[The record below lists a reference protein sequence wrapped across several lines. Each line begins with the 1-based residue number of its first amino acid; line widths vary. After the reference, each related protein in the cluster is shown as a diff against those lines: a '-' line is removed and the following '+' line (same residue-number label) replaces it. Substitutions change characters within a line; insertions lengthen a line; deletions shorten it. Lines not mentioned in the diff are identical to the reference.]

1 MTPARKKFLVVLGYA
16 VTLLLCYGL
25 LSVPKNLSWPVLM
38 VYGEWLLYGLLGV
51 ALGVALL
58 VALIRF
64 VKWVWNWDS
73 HHQKG

>member
-25 LSVPKNLSWPVLM
+25 LSVPKNLSWPVLI
-38 VYGEWLLYGLLGV
+38 VYGEWLLYGL
-51 ALGVALL
+51 LGVALL

-64 VKWVWNWDS
+64 VKWVLELGQS
-73 HHQKG
+73 ARS

>member
-1 MTPARKKFLVVLGYA
+1 MTPARKKLLVVLGYA

-25 LSVPKNLSWPVLM
+25 LSVPNLTWSVLIC
-38 VYGEWLLYGLLGV
+38 YGSEVGKWLFYGLLV
-51 ALGVALL
+51 LALL

-73 HHQKG
+73 HHQRG